1 MTRVEFYV
9 NVPDKLAKSVEVCAR
24 AVNKG
29 RQITIFSSDESI
41 NVQLQQQLWQH
52 SATSFFT
59 NAQQHESSSAFS
71 AIVLDALGA
80 QLLQD
85 DVLINLQEQ
94 HPPFFSRFRHLI
106 EIVSEDEAD
115 KMQARIRYKFY
126 KDRGYEIKTT
136 DVTKEEA

>member
-9 NVPDKLAKSVEVCAR
+9 NVPDRLVKSVELCAR

-29 RQITIFSSDESI
+29 RQITIFTPDESI
-41 NVQLQQQLWQH
+41 SAQLQQQLWQH

-59 NAQQHESSSAFS
+59 NAQRHEPSSIFS
-71 AIVLDALGA
+71 AIVLDALGE

-106 EIVSEDEAD
+106 EIVSENDAD
-115 KMQARIRYKFY
+115 KMAARIRYKFY
-126 KDRGYEIKTT
+126 KDRGYHIKTT
-136 DVTKEEA
+136 DVTKGEA

>member
-9 NVPDKLAKSVEVCAR
+9 NVPDRLAKSVELCAR

-29 RQITIFSSDESI
+29 RQITIFTPDESTSA
-41 NVQLQQQLWQH
+41 QLQQQLWQH

-59 NAQQHESSSAFS
+59 NAQQHEPSSIFS
-71 AIVLDALGA
+71 AIVLDALGE

-106 EIVSEDEAD
+106 EIVSEDAAD
-115 KMQARIRYKFY
+115 KMAARIRYKFY
-126 KDRGYEIKTT
+126 KDRGYHIKTT
-136 DVTKEEA
+136 DVTKGEA